1 MDNEITMVRV
11 FDTDIVAKEYQG
23 RMVVTFKDI
32 DLCHKRPEGTAK
44 RNFNKNKEHF
54 IENEDYF
61 KVKPSDVQQY
71 EIRTAEINNQGT
83 ILLTESG
90 YLMTVKSLHDDLA
103 WKVQRMLVNSYFK
116 MKKLEEVAIA
126 QHEQIE
132 EQNQAIELYKSLILV
147 LSDKDSIFYD
157 NVRSIINNE
166 VSKLNLPPT
175 SPNQKALNTWKKY
188 NVNSN
193 MLTLSEKLGIEIHEC
208 YSMVYE
214 KMKAKFGFDESF
226 ARMEFLQKYPDATG
240 VSTIDIIAEDKIY
253 QSWFVDVFNKLA
265 ENLGLFAENNAD
277 SNDINEKSAGCSAVT
292 FTTDDDVNGV
302 ICRIAEIRNDT
313 TASKNAT
320 RKLIYSL
327 MNTDRGWKIS
337 MTRNHCVTKKALVEK
352 CPKQKQKFVKVC
364 NSLVKSDVENIQIT

>member
-1 MDNEITMVRV
+1 
-11 FDTDIVAKEYQG
+11 
-23 RMVVTFKDI
+23 MVVTFKDI
-32 DLCHKRPEGTAK
+32 DDCHKRPEGTAS
-44 RNFNKNKEHF
+44 RNFRKNREHF

-61 KVKPSDVQQY
+61 TISPD
-71 EIRTAEINNQGT
+71 EFRRTIGNMDKRQNNYV

-103 WKVQRMLVNSYFK
+103 WKVQRMLVNSYFR
-116 MKKLEEVAIA
+116 MKKLEEVAIE

-132 EQNQAIELYKSLILV
+132 EKNQAIELYKSLILV
-147 LSDKDSIFYD
+147 LSDKDSILYD

-277 SNDINEKSAGCSAVT
+277 SNDINEKSAECSAVT

-352 CPKQKQKFVKVC
+352 CPKQKLRFVKVC
-364 NSLVKSDVENIQIT
+364 NDLVRFGEI

>member
-32 DLCHKRPEGTAK
+32 DDCHKRPEGTAS
-44 RNFNKNKEHF
+44 RNFRKNREHF

-61 KVKPSDVQQY
+61 TISPD
-71 EIRTAEINNQGT
+71 EFRRTIGNMDKRQNNYV

-103 WKVQRMLVNSYFK
+103 WKVQRMLVNSYFR
-116 MKKLEEVAIA
+116 MKKLEEVAIE

-132 EQNQAIELYKSLILV
+132 EKNQAIELYKSLILV

-277 SNDINEKSAGCSAVT
+277 SNDINEKSAECSAVT

-337 MTRNHCVTKKALVEK
+337 MTRNHCATKKALVEK

>member
-32 DLCHKRPEGTAK
+32 DDCHKRPEGTAS
-44 RNFNKNKEHF
+44 RNFRKNREHF

-61 KVKPSDVQQY
+61 TISPD
-71 EIRTAEINNQGT
+71 EFRRTIGNMDKRQNNYV

-103 WKVQRMLVNSYFK
+103 WKVQRMLVNSYFR
-116 MKKLEEVAIA
+116 MKKLEEVAIE

-132 EQNQAIELYKSLILV
+132 EKNQAIELYKSLILV

-277 SNDINEKSAGCSAVT
+277 SNDINEKSAECSAVT

-337 MTRNHCVTKKALVEK
+337 MTRNHCATKKALVEK
-352 CPKQKQKFVKVC
+352 CPKQKLRFVKVC
-364 NSLVKSDVENIQIT
+364 NDLVRFGEI

>member
-32 DLCHKRPEGTAK
+32 DDCHKRPEGTAS
-44 RNFNKNKEHF
+44 RNFRKNREHF

-61 KVKPSDVQQY
+61 TISPD
-71 EIRTAEINNQGT
+71 EFRRTIGDMDKRQNNYV

-103 WKVQRMLVNSYFK
+103 WKVQRMLVNSYFR
-116 MKKLEEVAIA
+116 MKKLEEVAIE

-132 EQNQAIELYKSLILV
+132 EKNQAIELYKSLILV

-277 SNDINEKSAGCSAVT
+277 SNDINEKSAECSAVT
-292 FTTDDDVNGV
+292 FATDDDVNGV

-337 MTRNHCVTKKALVEK
+337 MTRNHCATKKALVEK

>member
-44 RNFNKNKEHF
+44 RNFNKNKVHF
-54 IENEDYF
+54 IEGEDYF
-61 KVKPSDVQQY
+61 STTY
-71 EIRTAEINNQGT
+71 AEFSTNFVPNLSKSGNPNNQV

-103 WKVQRMLVNSYFK
+103 WKVQRMLVNSYFR
-116 MKKLEEVAIA
+116 MKKLEEVAIE

-132 EQNQAIELYKSLILV
+132 EKNQAIELYKSLILV

-157 NVRSIINNE
+157 NVRNIINDE
-166 VSKLNLPPT
+166 MGKLNLPPT
-175 SPNQKALNTWKKY
+175 APNQKAMNTWKKY

-193 MLTLSEKLGIEIHEC
+193 MLMLSEKSGIDIQKC
-208 YSMVYE
+208 YSMMYE
-214 KMKAKFGFDESF
+214 KMKMRFGFDESF
-226 ARMEFLQKYPDATG
+226 ARMEFLQKYPDVTG
-240 VSTIDIIAEDKIY
+240 VSTIDLIAEDKIY

-277 SNDINEKSAGCSAVT
+277 SNDINEKSAECSAVT

-337 MTRNHCVTKKALVEK
+337 MTRNHCATKKALVEK
-352 CPKQKQKFVKVC
+352 CPKQKLRFVKVC
-364 NSLVKSDVENIQIT
+364 NNLVRFGEI